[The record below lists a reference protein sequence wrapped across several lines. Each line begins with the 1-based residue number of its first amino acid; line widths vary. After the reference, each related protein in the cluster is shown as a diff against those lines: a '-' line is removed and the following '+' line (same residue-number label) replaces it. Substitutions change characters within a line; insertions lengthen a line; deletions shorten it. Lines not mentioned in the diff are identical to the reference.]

1 MAHISTGQAVPQL
14 HASSSSSELMGW
26 NREESVQQIDQGW
39 DMDESV
45 HKNTGQTSQVVD
57 PGQRVAEK
65 AAFEQVRQQFAA
77 SATKLGVSP
86 VELLRALSVPEFA
99 RINSTSTWNAY
110 QVYFKDNR
118 EAELRRT
125 FGTTTNIEL
134 TPQNIKS
141 CFTSF
146 KLAYPAPL
154 WCDIV
159 LKAKLVSEGQMT
171 TTSGTK
177 RSNHFNKS
185 GKRIMDMVSPE
196 DGLKF
201 TYFFETRFKL
211 PDGEAVNHLHIYAL
225 NKSMQ
230 EAVDSD
236 LPCVNAE
243 ANQNSMDLQA
253 GGMDPTVTTAENI
266 STAEIRMTTPAA
278 EGGVDTPQEFRA
290 RSLDPGCQPSK
301 LKPPNKSALASAVRD
316 AWARK
321 YEGRQWISK
330 GKVNLALHNLVDTMA
345 RRMGVRAIQWPRD
358 ADMPPMGA
366 ARIGKPSKSGISEL
380 NKRSLASL
388 LRALTDPVVEHQL
401 IFIPID
407 DAFLDFQGAII
418 TDGDRKCMWPENA
431 AEAPDTAGPEL
442 AAAGQKRKRKIGQED
457 YDMSLN
463 QHPKHPYIPHSSIP
477 VAADPLFDP
486 YPGPADL
493 PDSQSLEFLS
503 SPEQLQLLLAS
514 GGLTGHAD
522 DPQADPRPSYAPLSG
537 FPFTSFNPSSAR
549 LQPAQQLQPQDVEP
563 QIQSWRHSSADYY
576 DNTMQ
581 VSELFKGAGGI
592 GGQETRR
599 FLCSSVID
607 IARDTPAAHTLPVH
621 IEVHEVIPDMLLTR
635 PMMVIGLSRGVGKE
649 HIVLDNRSSF
659 VLKKTPT
666 LPEEPSRYGTSGLAR
681 EDCGLELGPELAKCR
696 QRSCSSEDDR

>member
-1 MAHISTGQAVPQL
+1 MAHISTSQAVPQL
-14 HASSSSSELMGW
+14 HAPSSSSELMGW
-26 NREESVQQIDQGW
+26 NGAQSVQQIDRGW
-39 DMDESV
+39 DRDESV

-57 PGQRVAEK
+57 TGQRVAEK

-110 QVYFKDNR
+110 QVYLKDNR
-118 EAELRRT
+118 EAELQRT

-146 KLAYPAPL
+146 KRAYPAPL

-185 GKRIMDMVSPE
+185 GKRIMDMIDELWLSHRYTGIFLQVSPE

-211 PDGEAVNHLHIYAL
+211 PDEEAVNHLHIYAL

-230 EAVDSD
+230 EAVDPD
-236 LPCVNAE
+236 LPCVNME
-243 ANQNSMDLQA
+243 ANQNSMDLQP

-266 STAEIRMTTPAA
+266 ATAEIRMTTPAA
-278 EGGVDTPQEFRA
+278 EGRVDTPQEFRA

-321 YEGRQWISK
+321 YEGTYLKPLQPILIAESRPWISK

-358 ADMPPMGA
+358 ADMPPTGA
-366 ARIGKPSKSGISEL
+366 ARIGKPSKSGMSEL
-380 NKRSLASL
+380 NKSSLASL

-431 AEAPDTAGPEL
+431 AEAPDAARPDL
-442 AAAGQKRKRKIGQED
+442 AAAGQKRKRKTGRED

-477 VAADPLFDP
+477 AAADPLFNP
-486 YPGPADL
+486 YPGLADL
-493 PDSQSLEFLS
+493 PDSQSLEFLP
-503 SPEQLQLLLAS
+503 SPEQLQLLLTS
-514 GGLTGHAD
+514 GGLTGHSD

-549 LQPAQQLQPQDVEP
+549 LQPAQQLQPQDIEP

-581 VSELFKGAGGI
+581 S
-592 GGQETRR
+592 
-599 FLCSSVID
+599 
-607 IARDTPAAHTLPVH
+607 
-621 IEVHEVIPDMLLTR
+621 
-635 PMMVIGLSRGVGKE
+635 
-649 HIVLDNRSSF
+649 
-659 VLKKTPT
+659 
-666 LPEEPSRYGTSGLAR
+666 
-681 EDCGLELGPELAKCR
+681 
-696 QRSCSSEDDR
+696 